1 MKILV
6 VDDHPLIR
14 EALKQVLSTLDSDI
28 RVLEAQSAKEGF
40 AVAEAHPD
48 LHLILLDLGL
58 PGEDGLESLPLL
70 RERAPQVP
78 VVVFSASDHPDVVR
92 RAIDAGAMGFIP
104 KTSSNALLV
113 NALRF
118 VLAGGVYLPL
128 EVLRQPSSESGGFAE
143 SAPGGSPSL
152 RDPGLTQR
160 QAQVLALLVQGKSN
174 KLICR
179 ELNLAEGT
187 VKVHVA
193 AVLKTLGV
201 ANRTQ
206 AVLAVS
212 RLGMKLPQLAW
223 TNRSGTARS
232 GS

>member
-14 EALKQVLSTLDSDI
+14 EALKQILGNLDTGI
-28 RVLEAQSAKEGF
+28 QVLEAASADDALAISESN
-40 AVAEAHPD
+40 PN
-48 LHLILLDLGL
+48 LTLILLDLGL
-58 PGEDGLESLPLL
+58 PGKDGMEALPLL
-70 RERAPQVP
+70 RERLPHVP
-78 VVVFSASDHPDVVR
+78 VVVFSANDVPDVVR

-104 KTSSNALLV
+104 KTSSNSLLI

-128 EVLRQPSSESGGFAE
+128 EVLRQSTGSTDPLPAA
-143 SAPGGSPSL
+143 APGQAYNC
-152 RDPGLTQR
+152 RDLGLTER
-160 QAQVLALLVQGKSN
+160 QAQVLALLVQGMSN
-174 KLICR
+174 KMLCR
-179 ELNLAEGT
+179 ELGLAEGT

-193 AVLKTLGV
+193 AVLKALRV

-212 RLGMKLPQLAW
+212 RLGIKLPRLALKAQ
-223 TNRSGTARS
+223 SAD
-232 GS
+232 

>member
-14 EALKQVLSTLDSDI
+14 EALKQVLPTLGSDI
-28 RVLEAQSAKEGF
+28 QVLEAKSAREAF
-40 AVAEAHPD
+40 AVSKAHPN

-70 RERAPQVP
+70 RERAPHVP
-78 VVVFSASDHPDVVR
+78 VVVFSASDHPDVVK

-128 EVLRQPSSESGGFAE
+128 EVLRQPSSASGGTAE
-143 SAPGGSPSL
+143 SVPGGSSGL
-152 RDPGLTQR
+152 RDLGLTQR
-160 QAQVLALLVQGKSN
+160 QAQVLALLVHGKSN

-212 RLGMKLPQLAW
+212 RLGIKLPQLAW
-223 TNRSGTARS
+223 TT
-232 GS
+232 GSAS

>member
-40 AVAEAHPD
+40 AVSGVHPD

-58 PGEDGLESLPLL
+58 PGEDGMEALPLF
-70 RERAPQVP
+70 RARAPQVP
-78 VVVFSASDHPDVVR
+78 VVVFSAHDDPETVR

-118 VLAGGVYLPL
+118 VLAGGIYLPL
-128 EVLRQPSSESGGFAE
+128 EVLRQPSSESSESAE
-143 SAPGGSPSL
+143 SAPGRPSGL
-152 RDPGLTQR
+152 RDLGLTQR
-160 QAQVLALLVQGKSN
+160 QAQEIGRAS
-174 KLICR
+174 CR
-179 ELNLAEGT
+179 ER
-187 VKVHVA
+187 VCQYV
-193 AVLKTLGV
+193 
-201 ANRTQ
+201 
-206 AVLAVS
+206 
-212 RLGMKLPQLAW
+212 
-223 TNRSGTARS
+223 
-232 GS
+232 

>member
-28 RVLEAQSAKEGF
+28 QVLEAQTAKEGF
-40 AVAEAHPD
+40 DVSEAHPD

-58 PGEDGLESLPLL
+58 PGEDGMEALPLF

-78 VVVFSASDHPDVVR
+78 VVVFSANDLPDVVK

-128 EVLRQPSSESGGFAE
+128 EVLRQPSSDSGGFVE
-143 SAPGGSPSL
+143 SAPGGASGL
-152 RDPGLTQR
+152 RDLGLTQR

-201 ANRTQ
+201 SNRTQ

-212 RLGMKLPQLAW
+212 RLGIKLPQLAW
-223 TNRSGTARS
+223 TTRS

>member
-14 EALKQVLSTLDSDI
+14 EALKQVLSTLDTGI
-28 RVLEAQSAKEGF
+28 QVLEAQSAKEGF
-40 AVAEAHPD
+40 VVSEAHPD

-58 PGEDGLESLPLL
+58 PGEDGMEALSLF

-78 VVVFSASDHPDVVR
+78 VVVFSASDHPDVVK

-128 EVLRQPSSESGGFAE
+128 EVLRQPSSESGGFAG
-143 SAPGGSPSL
+143 SAPGGSSGL
-152 RDPGLTQR
+152 RDLGLTQR

-212 RLGMKLPQLAW
+212 RLGIKLPQLAW
-223 TNRSGTARS
+223 TTRS

>member
-28 RVLEAQSAKEGF
+28 QVLEAQSAKEGF
-40 AVAEAHPD
+40 AVSEAHPD
-48 LHLILLDLGL
+48 LSLILLDLGL

-78 VVVFSASDHPDVVR
+78 VVVFSAHDDPEMVK

-128 EVLRQPSSESGGFAE
+128 EVLRQPSSSSSAE
-143 SAPGGSPSL
+143 SAPGRSSGW
-152 RDPGLTQR
+152 RDLGLTQR

-179 ELNLAEGT
+179 ELDLAEGT

-193 AVLKTLGV
+193 AVLKALGV

-212 RLGMKLPQLAW
+212 RLGIKLPQLAW
-223 TNRSGTARS
+223 TTRSG
-232 GS
+232 G

>member
-14 EALKQVLSTLDSDI
+14 EALKQVLSTLDTGI
-28 RVLEAQSAKEGF
+28 QVLEAQSAKEGF
-40 AVAEAHPD
+40 VVSEAHPD

-58 PGEDGLESLPLL
+58 PGEDGMEALPLF

-78 VVVFSASDHPDVVR
+78 VVVFSASDHPDVVK

-128 EVLRQPSSESGGFAE
+128 EVLRQPSSESGGFAG
-143 SAPGGSPSL
+143 SAPVGSSGL
-152 RDPGLTQR
+152 RDLGLTQR

-212 RLGMKLPQLAW
+212 RLGIKLPQLAW
-223 TNRSGTARS
+223 TTRS

>member
-14 EALKQVLSTLDSDI
+14 EALKQVLCTLDSDI
-28 RVLEAQSAKEGF
+28 QVLEAQSARQGL
-40 AVAEAHPD
+40 AVSEAHPD
-48 LHLILLDLGL
+48 LQLILLDLGL
-58 PGEDGLESLPLL
+58 PGEDGLDALPLF
-70 RERAPQVP
+70 RERSPQVP
-78 VVVFSASDHPDVVR
+78 VVVFSANDHPDVVR

-104 KTSSNALLV
+104 KTSSNVLLV

-118 VLAGGVYLPL
+118 VLAGGVYLPV
-128 EVLRQPSSESGGFAE
+128 EVLRQPSAEVSELAA
-143 SAPGGSPSL
+143 SAPGGASGL
-152 RDPGLTQR
+152 RDLGLTQR

-212 RLGMKLPQLAW
+212 RLGIKLPQFAW
-223 TNRSGTARS
+223 KSRSG
-232 GS
+232 G

>member
-28 RVLEAQSAKEGF
+28 QVLEAQSAREGF
-40 AVAEAHPD
+40 AVSKAHPD

-58 PGEDGLESLPLL
+58 PGEDGLDSLPLL

-78 VVVFSASDHPDVVR
+78 VVVFSASDHPDVVK

-128 EVLRQPSSESGGFAE
+128 EVLRQPSSASSGIAE
-143 SAPGGSPSL
+143 SPPGGSSGFREL
-152 RDPGLTQR
+152 GLTQR

-212 RLGMKLPQLAW
+212 RLGIKLPQLAW
-223 TNRSGTARS
+223 MTRSPS
-232 GS
+232 

>member
-14 EALKQVLSTLDSDI
+14 EALKQVLSTLASDI
-28 RVLEAQSAKEGF
+28 QVLEAQTAKEGF

-48 LHLILLDLGL
+48 LHLILLDLSL

-78 VVVFSASDHPDVVR
+78 VVVFSANDHPDVVR

-128 EVLRQPSSESGGFAE
+128 EVLRQPSSESSGFAE
-143 SAPGGSPSL
+143 AATGGSSGL
-152 RDPGLTQR
+152 RRLGLTQR

-179 ELNLAEGT
+179 ELDLAEGT

-193 AVLKTLGV
+193 AVLKALGV

-212 RLGMKLPQLAW
+212 RLGIKLPQLAW
-223 TNRSGTARS
+223 TPRSAS
-232 GS
+232 

>member
-6 VDDHPLIR
+6 IDDHPLIR
-14 EALKQVLSTLDSDI
+14 EALKQVLGTLDSEI
-28 RVLEAQSAKEGF
+28 QVLEAQSAKEGL
-40 AVAEAHPD
+40 AVSAAHPD
-48 LHLILLDLGL
+48 LDLILLDLGL
-58 PGEDGLESLPLL
+58 PGEDGLEALPLL
-70 RERAPQVP
+70 RERSAQVP
-78 VVVFSASDHPDVVR
+78 VVVFSANDLPDVVK

-118 VLAGGVYLPL
+118 VLAGGVYLPV
-128 EVLRQPSSESGGFAE
+128 EVLRRPPGTGNGFAA
-143 SAPGGSPSL
+143 SVRGATSSL
-152 RDPGLTQR
+152 RDLGLTQR

-193 AVLKTLGV
+193 AVLKALGV
-201 ANRTQ
+201 ATRTQ

-212 RLGMKLPQLAW
+212 RLGIKLPQLAW
-223 TNRSGTARS
+223 KAQPRQ
-232 GS
+232 

>member
-14 EALKQVLSTLDSDI
+14 EALKQVLGALNSDI
-28 RVLEAQSAKEGF
+28 QVLEAESASQALEIS
-40 AVAEAHPD
+40 EAHPD

-58 PGEDGLESLPLL
+58 PGEDGLEALPLL
-70 RERAPQVP
+70 RERSPQVP
-78 VVVFSASDHPDVVR
+78 VVVFSANDLPEVVR

-104 KTSSNALLV
+104 KSSSNTLLI

-118 VLAGGVYLPL
+118 VLAGGVYLPV
-128 EVLRQPSSESGGFAE
+128 EVLRQPSAGAFPLPVA
-143 SAPGGSPSL
+143 APGGATGL
-152 RDPGLTQR
+152 RDLGLTQR

-179 ELNLAEGT
+179 ELDLAEGT

-193 AVLKTLGV
+193 AVLKALGV
-201 ANRTQ
+201 SNRTQ
-206 AVLAVS
+206 AVLTVS
-212 RLGMKLPQLAW
+212 RLGIKLPQLAW
-223 TNRSGTARS
+223 KPPSEE
-232 GS
+232 

>member
-14 EALKQVLSTLDSDI
+14 EALKQVLGTLDSQI
-28 RVLEAQSAKEGF
+28 QVLEAQSAKE
-40 AVAEAHPD
+40 ALAISEDHQD

-58 PGEDGLESLPLL
+58 PGEDGLEALPLL
-70 RERAPQVP
+70 RERSPHVP
-78 VVVFSASDHPDVVR
+78 VVVFSANDLPDVVR

-104 KTSSNALLV
+104 KTSSNTLLI

-118 VLAGGVYLPL
+118 VLSGGVYLPV
-128 EVLRQPSSESGGFAE
+128 EVLRQP
-143 SAPGGSPSL
+143 APGVPLPAAASGSAIGL
-152 RDPGLTQR
+152 RELGLTQR
-160 QAQVLALLVQGKSN
+160 QGQVLALLVQGKSN

-179 ELNLAEGT
+179 ELDLAEGT

-193 AVLKTLGV
+193 AVLKALGV
-201 ANRTQ
+201 SNRTQ

-212 RLGMKLPQLAW
+212 RLGIKLPQLAW
-223 TNRSGTARS
+223 KARS
-232 GS
+232 GA

>member
-14 EALKQVLSTLDSDI
+14 EALKQVLSTLNSDI

-40 AVAEAHPD
+40 AVSEAHPD

-104 KTSSNALLV
+104 KTSSSALLV

>member
-28 RVLEAQSAKEGF
+28 QVLEAKSAKEGF
-40 AVAEAHPD
+40 AVSETHPD

-78 VVVFSASDHPDVVR
+78 VVVFSASDHPDVVK

-128 EVLRQPSSESGGFAE
+128 EVLRQPSSESGGFAG
-143 SAPGGSPSL
+143 SAPVGSSGL
-152 RDPGLTQR
+152 RDLGLTQR

-201 ANRTQ
+201 SNRTQ

-212 RLGMKLPQLAW
+212 RLGIKLPQLAW
-223 TNRSGTARS
+223 TTRS

>member
-28 RVLEAQSAKEGF
+28 QVLEAQSVKEGF
-40 AVAEAHPD
+40 AVLKAHPD

-128 EVLRQPSSESGGFAE
+128 EVLRQPSSASSGIAE
-143 SAPGGSPSL
+143 SPPGGSSGL
-152 RDPGLTQR
+152 RELGLTQR

-201 ANRTQ
+201 ASRTQ

-212 RLGMKLPQLAW
+212 RLGIKLPQLAW
-223 TNRSGTARS
+223 MTRSVS
-232 GS
+232 

>member
-6 VDDHPLIR
+6 IDDHPLIR

-28 RVLEAQSAKEGF
+28 QVLEAQSVKEGF
-40 AVAEAHPD
+40 AVSKAHPD

-58 PGEDGLESLPLL
+58 HGEDGLESLPLL

-78 VVVFSASDHPDVVR
+78 VVVFSASDHPDVVK

-128 EVLRQPSSESGGFAE
+128 EVLRQPSSGSGGIAE
-143 SAPGGSPSL
+143 SAPGGSTSL
-152 RDPGLTQR
+152 RDLGLTQR
-160 QAQVLALLVQGKSN
+160 QAEVLALLVQGKSN

-193 AVLKTLGV
+193 AVLKALRV

-212 RLGMKLPQLAW
+212 RLGIELPQLAW
-223 TNRSGTARS
+223 TTRSVS
-232 GS
+232 

>member
-28 RVLEAQSAKEGF
+28 QVLEAQSAREGF
-40 AVAEAHPD
+40 AVAKAHPD

-78 VVVFSASDHPDVVR
+78 VVVFSASDHPDVVK

-128 EVLRQPSSESGGFAE
+128 EVLRQPSSASSGIAE
-143 SAPGGSPSL
+143 SPPGGSSGFREL
-152 RDPGLTQR
+152 GLTQR

-201 ANRTQ
+201 ASRTQ

-212 RLGMKLPQLAW
+212 RLGIKLPQLAW
-223 TNRSGTARS
+223 MTRSPS
-232 GS
+232 

>member
-28 RVLEAQSAKEGF
+28 QVLEAQSVKEGF
-40 AVAEAHPD
+40 AVSKAHPD

-58 PGEDGLESLPLL
+58 PGEDGLESLPLF
-70 RERAPQVP
+70 RARAPQVP
-78 VVVFSASDHPDVVR
+78 VVVFSASDHPDVVK

-128 EVLRQPSSESGGFAE
+128 EVLRQPSSESSGFSG
-143 SAPGGSPSL
+143 SAPGGSSGL
-152 RDPGLTQR
+152 RDLGLTQR

-212 RLGMKLPQLAW
+212 RLGIKLPQLAW
-223 TNRSGTARS
+223 TTRS

>member
-28 RVLEAQSAKEGF
+28 QVLEASSAKEGF
-40 AVAEAHPD
+40 AVSRAHPD
-48 LHLILLDLGL
+48 LHLILLDLSL
-58 PGEDGLESLPLL
+58 PGEDGLESLPLF

-78 VVVFSASDHPDVVR
+78 VVVFSAHDDPDIVK

-118 VLAGGVYLPL
+118 VLAGGVYLPI
-128 EVLRQPSSESGGFAE
+128 EVLRQQAAETGGFAD
-143 SAPGGSPSL
+143 SAPGGSSGL
-152 RDPGLTQR
+152 RDLGLTHR
-160 QAQVLALLVQGKSN
+160 QTQVLALLVQGKSN

-179 ELNLAEGT
+179 ELKLAEGT

-193 AVLKTLGV
+193 AVLRTLGV

-212 RLGMKLPQLAW
+212 RLGIKLPQLAW
-223 TNRSGTARS
+223 PVPRG
-232 GS
+232 

>member
-14 EALKQVLSTLDSDI
+14 EALRQVLSTLDPEI
-28 RVLEAQSAKEGF
+28 NMLEAQSAVEGL
-40 AVAEAHPD
+40 AVSEAQPD
-48 LHLILLDLGL
+48 LQLILLDLGL
-58 PGEDGLESLPLL
+58 PGEGGLEALPLF
-70 RERAPQVP
+70 RERSPHVP
-78 VVVFSASDHPDVVR
+78 VVVFSANDLPDVVR

-118 VLAGGVYLPL
+118 VLAGGVYLPV
-128 EVLRQPSSESGGFAE
+128 EVLRQPAAAPNAVAASTPVRASG
-143 SAPGGSPSL
+143 L
-152 RDPGLTQR
+152 RDLGLTQR

-179 ELNLAEGT
+179 ELSLAEGT

-193 AVLKTLGV
+193 AVLKALGV

-212 RLGMKLPQLAW
+212 RLGIKLPLLALK
-223 TNRSGTARS
+223 ARTES
-232 GS
+232 

>member
-14 EALKQVLSTLDSDI
+14 EALKHVLSTLDSDI
-28 RVLEAQSAKEGF
+28 QVFEAKSAKEAF
-40 AVAEAHPD
+40 AVSKVHPD

-78 VVVFSASDHPDVVR
+78 VVVFSASDHPDVVK

-128 EVLRQPSSESGGFAE
+128 EVLRQPSSASSGFAE
-143 SAPGGSPSL
+143 SAPGGASGL
-152 RDPGLTQR
+152 RDLGLTQR

-179 ELNLAEGT
+179 ELTLAEGT

-212 RLGMKLPQLAW
+212 RLGIKLPQLAW
-223 TNRSGTARS
+223 TTRS